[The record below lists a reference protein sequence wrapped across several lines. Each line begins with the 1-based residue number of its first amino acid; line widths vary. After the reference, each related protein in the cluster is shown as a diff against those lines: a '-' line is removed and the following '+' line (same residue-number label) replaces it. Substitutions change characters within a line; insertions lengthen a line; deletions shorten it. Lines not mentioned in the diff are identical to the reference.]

1 MLKMLKWKI
10 KMFYSNK
17 ILVALLFLMP
27 VLITVFISPS
37 LIDDNTSEIS
47 VNIIDEDN
55 TEISRNYKKRIEDDN
70 RIIHYELSYEK
81 GIKGIEK
88 NDISGMLIIKEGFSK
103 KIKRGQNNDLV
114 ELIYSKDDYYFKS
127 LSDIFVQ
134 HYFGELVKYRNIDYV
149 LKNYDLVDENN
160 YKEEY
165 ENQYEKLK
173 KENSYQFD
181 FIKTEIGSR
190 ESINIVTGTNI
201 LMYRYIIGVVFL
213 LAYILC
219 LIQNIESNI
228 KKQGMIEKIMLSK
241 VNFLHYGIGN
251 LLGSVIPISINL
263 TLQLLVLSIFT
274 GVIFNLNTV
283 LYILIFSLSIGLLSN
298 LLIKMFKK
306 SENMYLMIPYYI
318 LIIWIFGNVL
328 FNLEFLSVF
337 NLSGSIMPGAG
348 IKDIITSFILN
359 TEIDIKAKIIKEFVM
374 ILVMALILLSLEYKE
389 FKNVT
394 S

>member
-1 MLKMLKWKI
+1 MLKIIKWKI

-17 ILVALLFLMP
+17 ILVSLLFLMP

-37 LIDDNTSEIS
+37 LIEASTAEIS
-47 VNIIDEDN
+47 INIIDEDN

-103 KIKRGQNNDLV
+103 KIKSGQNNELI

-127 LSDIFVQ
+127 LTDIFVQ
-134 HYFGELVKYRNIDYV
+134 HYFADLSKYRNIDYV
-149 LKNYDLVDENN
+149 LRNYDLVDEIR
-160 YKEEY
+160 YKNEY
-165 ENQYEKLK
+165 ENQYDKLK
-173 KENSYQFD
+173 KADIYQFD
-181 FIKTEIGSR
+181 FITTEVGSK
-190 ESINIVTGTNI
+190 ENISRITGGNI
-201 LMYRYIIGVVFL
+201 LLYRYIIGVLFL

-251 LLGSVIPISINL
+251 LFGSVIPISINI
-263 TLQLLVLSIFT
+263 TLQLIVLSIFAR
-274 GVIFNLNTV
+274 VIFNPAIV
-283 LYILIFSLSIGLLSN
+283 VYILIFSLSIGLLSN

-306 SENMYLMIPYYI
+306 TENMYLMIPYYI
-318 LIIWIFGNVL
+318 IIIWIFGNVL
-328 FNLEFLSVF
+328 FNLEFLSFF
-337 NLSGSIMPGAG
+337 NLSGSIVPGAG
-348 IKDIITSFILN
+348 IKDIITSLMLS
-359 TEIDIKAKIIKEFVM
+359 TDIDLKTKIIKEFVM
-374 ILVMALILLSLEYKE
+374 ILVMAVSLLSLEYKE
-389 FKNVT
+389 FKNVAG
-394 S
+394 